1 MAVERGTTEP
11 LLDVR
16 GLSVHF
22 ERSGGFWRRAAPI
35 KAVDE
40 VSFSVHAHEIL
51 GLVGESGSGKSTLAR
66 AILRLIE
73 PTAGSVRLGGTEL
86 LGLEARALRA
96 IRKRM
101 QVIFQDP
108 YASLNPRMTAGEN
121 ISEGLRLLGEDTRAA
136 RAVAVTELLRQVGLP
151 AEAAGRY
158 PHEFSGGQRQRIGIA
173 RALAVQPALIIA
185 DEPVSALDVSI
196 QAQILNLLLDQQEQR
211 GLALLFIG
219 HDLSVIRHFCDRL
232 LVLYLGRIVE
242 IGTTEAVFA
251 NPQHPYTRALL
262 DAAPAT
268 HPKRRA
274 PAHAP
279 ALELGQ
285 RPQGGAGCAFRTRCR
300 YVLPACHGAV
310 PPLRTVAAGHV
321 AACIRTDL
329 PARTEG
335 ALS

>member
-1 MAVERGTTEP
+1 MKEP
-11 LLDVR
+11 LLEVR
-16 GLSVHF
+16 ALSVHF
-22 ERSGGFWRRAAPI
+22 QRSRKLFGRRAEPI

-40 VSFSVHAHEIL
+40 VSFSMAPHEIL

-66 AILRLIE
+66 AILRLTE
-73 PTAGSVRLGGTEL
+73 PTAGSVRVEGTEL
-86 LGLEARALRA
+86 LGLGTRALRDV
-96 IRKRM
+96 RKRM

-108 YASLNPRMTAGEN
+108 YASLNPRMTAGQN
-121 ISEGLRLLGEDTRAA
+121 INEGLQLLGEGSRGA
-136 RAVAVTELLRQVGLP
+136 RGTAVAELLRQVGLP
-151 AEAAGRY
+151 ADAAGRY

-173 RALAVQPALIIA
+173 RALAVQPTLIIA

-219 HDLSVIRHFCDRL
+219 HDLSVIRHFCDRV

-242 IGTTEAVFA
+242 IGTTETVFT

-274 PAHAP
+274 AVDG
-279 ALELGQ
+279 ALRELG
-285 RPQGGAGCAFRTRCR
+285 GAPPGSPGCAFRTRCP
-300 YVLPACHGAV
+300 YVLPACHAII
-310 PPLRTVAAGHV
+310 PPLRNAGQDHV

-329 PARTEG
+329 PARRE
-335 ALS
+335 AVRS